1 MDAII
6 FHKMSGAGND
16 FIIIDKSE
24 NPKFKLTDTAIRKL
38 CDRHDGVGADGVILL
53 SGSEKY
59 VFVMDYF
66 NADGSTGSLCGNGAR
81 CAIKFAS
88 DNNWSNSSNLKFL
101 SNGVEY
107 SGEVLSN
114 TEIKFHLNTPSKIK
128 YNFKVKAFNQ
138 LINAHFADT
147 GSPHVVIKINEILT
161 VPNTPNYYFNSFDN
175 FPLEQIGKEIRYLP
189 EFAPDGTNV
198 NFVLIVEGSIHM
210 RTYER
215 GVESETLSCGTGSAA
230 AAIICH
236 VIDKINF
243 PVTIITKRNE
253 KLFVN
258 FEIENQ
264 RIKNLSLTGP
274 AKTVFSGSVPINFF
288 E

>member
-1 MDAII
+1 MDSII
-6 FHKMSGAGND
+6 FHKMSSAGND
-16 FIIIDKSE
+16 FIMIDTSA
-24 NPKFKLTDTAIRKL
+24 NPKFNLTDSIIRKL
-38 CDRHDGVGADGVILL
+38 CDRHDGIGADGVILL
-53 SGSEKY
+53 SGSEKF
-59 VFVMDYF
+59 VFEMDYF

-88 DNNWSNSSNLKFL
+88 DNKWLKGNKLKFL

-107 SGEVLSN
+107 SGEVLPGN
-114 TEIKFHLNTPSKIK
+114 EIKFNLNPPSKIK

-147 GSPHVVIKINEILT
+147 GSPHVVIKINEILIE
-161 VPNTPNYYFNSFDN
+161 PNRPNYYFKSFDN
-175 FPLEQIGKEIRYLP
+175 FPIEQIGREIRYLP
-189 EFAPDGTNV
+189 EFAPGGTNV
-198 NFVLIVEGSIHM
+198 NFVLIIDGEIHM

-230 AAIICH
+230 AAIICN
-236 VIDKINF
+236 VIDKLNLPI
-243 PVTIITKRNE
+243 TIITKRNE

-264 RIKNLSLTGP
+264 RVNNLSLSGP
-274 AKTVFSGSVPINFF
+274 AKTVFTGSVPINFF
-288 E
+288 